1 MNNKVLITG
10 ATGATGGHAVTALLG
25 LGIAVRALVHKN
37 DERSNALT
45 DQGIEVVQGD
55 LSDFDAVTSALKGVR
70 GAYFVYPITVPGL
83 LEATAYFAQAA
94 LEQEVQ
100 IVVNMSQISAR
111 REAKSHGALQ
121 HWIAE
126 RLFDRSGVPV
136 AHLRPTF
143 FAEWI
148 AYQAQ
153 SIRKQNL
160 LVLPFGRARYAPI
173 AAEDQGRVIAH
184 ILTNPRD
191 HIGKSYPLYGP
202 KELDQ
207 FETTELLSEILDR
220 KIVYEPMEIPA
231 FGKLMSAKG
240 YTQHFIQHITSVAQD
255 CRDGVFSGTNNNV
268 ENITGQKPMSMEQY
282 ILKNKRLFMS
292 QLVVNLS

>member
-1 MNNKVLITG
+1 
-10 ATGATGGHAVTALLG
+10 
-25 LGIAVRALVHKN
+25 
-37 DERSNALT
+37 
-45 DQGIEVVQGD
+45 
-55 LSDFDAVTSALKGVR
+55 
-70 GAYFVYPITVPGL
+70 VPGL

-148 AYQAQ
+148 AYQAE
-153 SIRKQNL
+153 SIRKENL
-160 LVLPFGRARYAPI
+160 LILPFGRARYAPI

-220 KIVYEPMEIPA
+220 KILYEPMEIA
-231 FGKLMSAKG
+231 AYGKLLSAKG

-282 ILKNKRLFMS
+282 ILKNKRLFIS
-292 QLVVNLS
+292 QGPVLVSNNPVEGTAALSRL